1 MTMLVITCI
10 LLTSNSGRDW
20 KPGTAPPKRAFHLH
34 TDLKRRCKKPH
45 FYANGNNASTKTA
58 MSPGSSGKQR
68 YSLFYY
74 SKFGLLHWD
83 MDILT
88 TRKREEILIELK
100 DYPTVLLSDE
110 VSSILRCTNRY
121 LRQLVN
127 HIDKDFWKGKVI
139 NERPKKFLKT
149 DVTDYLLYRRGN

>member
-1 MTMLVITCI
+1 
-10 LLTSNSGRDW
+10 
-20 KPGTAPPKRAFHLH
+20 
-34 TDLKRRCKKPH
+34 
-45 FYANGNNASTKTA
+45 
-58 MSPGSSGKQR
+58 
-68 YSLFYY
+68 
-74 SKFGLLHWD
+74 

>member
-1 MTMLVITCI
+1 MKQIKLVIA
-10 LLTSNSGRDW
+10 GRDW

-34 TDLKRRCKKPH
+34 TDLKWRCKKPP
-45 FYANGNNASTKTA
+45 FLCKWKECEYQDSNVARFQRET
-58 MSPGSSGKQR
+58 R

-74 SKFGLLHWD
+74 SKFGLLHWH